1 MAKRKKRK
9 HRKWTDNEIQY
20 MRENYGRV
28 SPADVAAKLGRS
40 VSAVHKKA
48 MMLELTKREQGS
60 KYTGPKAPKHKRLDI
75 DPGDRVRVTLP
86 VLKGVNGEGE
96 IGKKGVGR
104 RGKRQHTGRVLQV
117 HERYILVQLPGWREC
132 VNVGTVIAGEAQI
145 ELLERGKVA

>member
-1 MAKRKKRK
+1 MAAKPKKRK

-60 KYTGPKAPKHKRLDI
+60 KYTGPKAPKHKKADVV
-75 DPGDRVRVTLP
+75 PGDRVQVTLP
-86 VLKGVNGEGE
+86 GIRGLKNTAGRGRG
-96 IGKKGVGR
+96 GKWAKR
-104 RGKRQHTGRVLQV
+104 RYTGRVLQV
-117 HERYILVQLPGWREC
+117 HERYILVQLPAWKEC
-132 VNVGTVIAGEAQI
+132 VNVGTLISGEASI
-145 ELLERGKVA
+145 ELLERRQAA